1 MGKRFP
7 ATVVN
12 MREIRRRVVPTLV
25 IAASILLFSGCAA
38 VDQNVNFLYQPTGL
52 GRDGSGDLYL
62 SQTARLG
69 SGGSM
74 TAQWIIGEIKD
85 KDGNN
90 TGNIVTARPPAD
102 TFLDAFTREFKA
114 AGYNVMPVNALPAG
128 VTKGIRLESVEIK
141 LEEVDR
147 LYKVE
152 TMCTVK
158 VSLEPWRNGKSVKRL
173 NYENTYSDT
182 TILDRDMILLKSMQT
197 TLQELM
203 ARVVREVT
211 LIIEQK

>member
-1 MGKRFP
+1 MGKRFS

-12 MREIRRRVVPTLV
+12 MFETRRRVVPTLM
-25 IAASILLFSGCAA
+25 IAASILLLSGCAA

-62 SQTARLG
+62 SQAARSG

-74 TAQWIIGEIKD
+74 WIIGEIKD

-114 AGYNVMPVNALPAG
+114 AGYNVMPVNALPTG

-147 LYKVE
+147 VYKVE

-158 VSLEPWRNGKSVKRL
+158 VSLEPWRDGKSVKRL

-197 TLQELM
+197 ALQELM

-211 LIIEQK
+211 VILEQK

>member
-1 MGKRFP
+1 MGKRLS
-7 ATVVN
+7 AIVVN
-12 MREIRRRVVPTLV
+12 MREIGRRLLPSLV
-25 IAASILLFSGCAA
+25 TAAFFLLLSGCAA
-38 VDQNVNFLYQPTGL
+38 VDQNVNFLYQPTAF

-62 SQTARLG
+62 SQTSLSA
-69 SGGSM
+69 SGGSN
-74 TAQWIIGEIKD
+74 AQWIIGEIKD

-90 TGNIVTARPPAD
+90 TGNIVTARSPAD
-102 TFLDAFTREFKA
+102 TVMDAFTREFKA
-114 AGYNVMPVNALPAG
+114 AGYNVIPVNALPTG
-128 VTKGIRLESVEIK
+128 VTKGIRVESVEIK

-147 LYKVE
+147 LYKIE

-158 VSLEPWRNGKSVKRL
+158 VSLEPWRNGSAIKRL

-182 TILDRDMILLKSMQT
+182 TILDRDMILLRSMQT

>member
-7 ATVVN
+7 GTVVN
-12 MREIRRRVVPTLV
+12 MREIIRRHVPTLV
-25 IAASILLFSGCAA
+25 IAASILLLSGCAA

-74 TAQWIIGEIKD
+74 TSQWIIGEIKD

-90 TGNIVTARPPAD
+90 TGNIVTTRSPAD

-114 AGYNVMPVNALPAG
+114 AGYNVMPVKALPTG
-128 VTKGIRLESVEIK
+128 VTKGIRLEGVEIK

-147 LYKVE
+147 VYKVE

-173 NYENTYSDT
+173 NYENTYTDT
-182 TILDRDMILLKSMQT
+182 TVLDRDMILLKSMQT
-197 TLQELM
+197 ALQELM

-211 LIIEQK
+211 VILEQK

>member
-25 IAASILLFSGCAA
+25 IAASILLLSGCAA
-38 VDQNVNFLYQPTGL
+38 VDQNVNFLYQPTAF

-69 SGGSM
+69 SGGSK
-74 TAQWIIGEIKD
+74 TTQWIIGEIKD

-90 TGNIVTARPPAD
+90 TGNIVTARSPAD

-114 AGYNVMPVNALPAG
+114 AGYNVMPVNALPTG

-147 LYKVE
+147 VYKVE

-158 VSLEPWRNGKSVKRL
+158 VSLEPWRNGNAIKRL
-173 NYENTYSDT
+173 NYENTYTDT

-197 TLQELM
+197 ALQELM

-211 LIIEQK
+211 VILEQK